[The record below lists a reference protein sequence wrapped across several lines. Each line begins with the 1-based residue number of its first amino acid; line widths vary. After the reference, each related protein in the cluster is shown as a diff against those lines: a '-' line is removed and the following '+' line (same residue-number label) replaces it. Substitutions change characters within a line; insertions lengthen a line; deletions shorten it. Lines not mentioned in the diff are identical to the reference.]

1 MNPEEVFEKLIKNQI
16 SKEEFEQ
23 LLAGLDDE
31 DVLARYEVFLQTQFE
46 EEVKKHF
53 SKLENETK
61 VEEKG
66 LKVTKKYT
74 SKKKLSSTKKS
85 RRDFPIAAVLVLF
98 VGLLFSVL
106 FIISQ
111 TKSSVSETK
120 EIVKATV
127 IPEIITKSTPRGRKF
142 RMNLDDGSF
151 VHMNSASSIIY
162 PNKFEGETRDIEIIG
177 EAYFDIKRDELR
189 PFKIKVKDYY
199 VEVLGT
205 SFNIQAFE
213 DEEDFSV
220 TVESGTV
227 KVNLDVDG
235 NNSVV
240 LEKDQKLIFNPN
252 TNVTEIVD
260 VESGAELSWRKGILR
275 FEATPLASVEKTI
288 ERWYGVNL
296 IIESSDLY
304 KKTLTG
310 IHQNKN
316 LKSVIEALTYAT
328 DSKYIV
334 KNNSIIIK

>member
-16 SKEEFEQ
+16 SKEEFDG

-46 EEVKKHF
+46 SEVANHF
-53 SKLENETK
+53 SKLENESKPNESDRNVIKKHTS
-61 VEEKG
+61 EKK
-66 LKVTKKYT
+66 LTTKKN
-74 SKKKLSSTKKS
+74 
-85 RRDFPIAAVLVLF
+85 RRDFPIAAVLVIF
-98 VGLLFSVL
+98 VGLLFSVF

-111 TKSSVSETK
+111 TKSSKTENK
-120 EIVKATV
+120 EIVKTTI

-151 VHMNSASSIIY
+151 VHMNSASNIIY
-162 PNKFEGETRDIEIIG
+162 PNRFDEDSREIEIMG
-177 EAYFDIKRDELR
+177 EAYFDIKRDEVR
-189 PFKIKVKDYY
+189 PFRIKVKDYY

-205 SFNIQAFE
+205 SFNIQAYE
-213 DEEDFSV
+213 DEEEFSV

-227 KVNLDVDG
+227 KVNFDKEG

-240 LEKDQKLIFNPN
+240 LEKDQKLIFNPK
-252 TNVTEIVD
+252 TNVSEIVD
-260 VESGAELSWRKGILR
+260 VESGEELSWRKGILR
-275 FEATPLASVEKTI
+275 FDSTPLAKVEKII

-296 IIESSDLY
+296 IIGRNDLY
-304 KKTLTG
+304 KKTITG

-328 DSKYIV
+328 GSKYTI
-334 KNNSIIIK
+334 KNNSIILN